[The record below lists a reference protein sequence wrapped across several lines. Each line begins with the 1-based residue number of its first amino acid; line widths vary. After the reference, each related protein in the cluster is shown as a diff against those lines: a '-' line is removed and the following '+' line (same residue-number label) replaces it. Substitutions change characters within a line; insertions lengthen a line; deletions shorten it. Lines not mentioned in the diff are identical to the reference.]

1 MYVYIYM
8 DLPGGAVVK
17 NSPASVEL
25 RVQSLYQEE
34 LLEKEMTIYSS
45 ILAWRNPW
53 TEKSGGL

>member
-1 MYVYIYM
+1 M

-34 LLEKEMTIYSS
+34 PLEKEMTVYSS
-45 ILAWRNPW
+45 ILAWRNQW